1 MTEAGLFV
9 QPGVVIPDSGK
20 WGVGRLGRAVALAAT
35 LFLAACQ
42 TIVPRGPVE
51 QPPARPEQTSPRP
64 STEVE
69 PGLPRDTAR
78 HRIALLVP
86 LSGSNAGVGQ
96 SIANAT
102 MMALL
107 DAQADTIRITNYD
120 TTPGAAAAAQKAIAE
135 GAQLILGPLLSE
147 DVRAV
152 APVARAA
159 KVPVISFS
167 NDAGV
172 AGNGTYLMGYTP
184 AQSIDRV
191 VGYAR
196 GRGVTSFAGLVP
208 NGLYGERASTAFLRA
223 VEGAGGQ
230 VVSLQPYGR
239 VAGGIAGAAQRLS
252 AKAPYD
258 AVLIADG
265 GAAAAAAP
273 ILKRGSGATTRLL
286 GTELWNS
293 ESGIAARAPLNG
305 AWFASVSNNLYRQ
318 YATKYRARFRA
329 APYRLSSL
337 GYDAVLLTV
346 RIARDWKVNAAFPE
360 ARLRAADGFS
370 GIDGAFRFGRDGV
383 AERALEV
390 QEIRGGTAVT
400 VSPAPT
406 GFGD

>member
-9 QPGVVIPDSGK
+9 QPGAAYPGLRNK
-20 WGVGRLGRAVALAAT
+20 GGLRLGRTLALAAT
-35 LFLAACQ
+35 LFLGACQ
-42 TIVPRGPVE
+42 TLVPRGPTE
-51 QPPARPEQTSPRP
+51 APPPRPQTTTPRP

-78 HRIALLVP
+78 HRVALLVP

-107 DAQADTIRITNYD
+107 DSQADTVRITNYD
-120 TTPGAAAAAQKAIAE
+120 TATGAAAAAQKAIAE

-147 DVRAV
+147 DVRVV
-152 APVARAA
+152 APIARAA
-159 KVPVISFS
+159 RVPVISFS
-167 NDAGV
+167 NDTGV
-172 AGNGTYLMGYTP
+172 AGYPP

-191 VGYAR
+191 VDYAR
-196 GRGVTSFAGLVP
+196 GRGVTTFAGLVP

-239 VAGGIAGAAQRLS
+239 VAGGIAAAAQRLN

-265 GAAAAAAP
+265 GAAAAAAAP
-273 ILKRGSGATTRLL
+273 VIKRGSGATTRLL

-293 ESGIAARAPLNG
+293 ESNIAARPTLNG

-318 YATKYRARFRA
+318 YATKYRARYRT

-346 RIARDWKVNAAFPE
+346 RIARDWKMNAAFPE
-360 ARLRAADGFS
+360 SRLRASDGFA

-390 QEIRGGTAVT
+390 QEIRDGTAVT